1 MLESIVT
8 FLQQLPPEGILFA
21 AFVLTL
27 VENIFPPSPSDVLLV
42 FCGTMVG
49 VDIVGFIPLLIFA
62 TMGST
67 IGFVIMYTIGA
78 RIGLKINERERIF
91 FINVETIRKAE
102 KWFRKY
108 GTGLIIA
115 NRFLSGT
122 RAVISFVA
130 GASGINIIPATI
142 LSALSALLWN
152 AILIV
157 AGMKLGEH
165 WREIGIYLEMYSTA
179 LIPALLGIVIILSA
193 YWWYKKNQQ

>member
-8 FLQQLPPEGILFA
+8 FLQQLPPDGILFA